1 MTMNELI
8 KERNFLL
15 GSLVY
20 EWICAVEFMKH
31 IVNEVERSSGT
42 CETVWMECRNGN
54 PWQIHDRDIIK
65 KFKNI
70 GTSDRV
76 KCCVKYHQRVI
87 ECLEKGVNARDDLMH
102 KIGTECSK
110 TIPDIRY
117 EGPDTERHCSA
128 IRQEIEIIERHDST
142 MRNVAKSMRRFLEEF
157 EGISAVV
164 EPY

>member
-1 MTMNELI
+1 MAMNELI

-15 GSLVY
+15 GCLVY
-20 EWICAVEFMKH
+20 EWIWAVESMKH
-31 IVNEVERSSGT
+31 VVNEVERSSGT
-42 CETVWMECRNGN
+42 CEPVWMGCRKGN
-54 PWQIHDRDIIK
+54 PWHMSDRNIIK

-70 GTSDRV
+70 GTRDRV
-76 KCCVKYHQRVI
+76 KCCVEHHQRVI

-128 IRQEIEIIERHDST
+128 IRQEIEIIKRYDST
-142 MRNVAKSMRRFLEEF
+142 MCNVNKSMRRFLEEF